1 MRTQSRLKE
10 VIQLAGG
17 KAVEGAGASPRLA
30 EDSARNGKYRSE
42 RNMERI
48 LLLPCIKLWFHTHT
62 DPPTASSGN
71 VGSWR
76 QLTRNLLCTD
86 EVDAE

>member
-1 MRTQSRLKE
+1 
-10 VIQLAGG
+10 
-17 KAVEGAGASPRLA
+17 
-30 EDSARNGKYRSE
+30 
-42 RNMERI
+42 MERI

-62 DPPTASSGN
+62 DPPAASRGN